1 MNPASQDRNADPNPS
16 YRPGK
21 AGGEWHSRVKI
32 NATTGA
38 FDVSDAPFANTAW
51 CVPFGGGG
59 RMLAMQ
65 CPCWLLDAESIL
77 NSASMPQLAPPC

>member
-32 NATTGA
+32 NATTGE
-38 FDVSDAPFANTAW
+38 FDVSDAPFADTAW
-51 CVPFGGGG
+51 CA
-59 RMLAMQ
+59 L
-65 CPCWLLDAESIL
+65 
-77 NSASMPQLAPPC
+77 